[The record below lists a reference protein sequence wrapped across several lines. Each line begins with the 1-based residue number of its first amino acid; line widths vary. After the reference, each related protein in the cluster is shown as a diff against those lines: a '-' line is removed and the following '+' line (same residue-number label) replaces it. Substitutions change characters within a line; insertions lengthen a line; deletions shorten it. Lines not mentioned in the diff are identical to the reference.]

1 MQNNNKTE
9 SVSRAAPPK
18 ADKTYSE
25 RLSGM
30 LGLAARAR
38 NIVCGTDLSCDSV
51 RAGKARLVLV
61 ASDASAN
68 TKKRITNCC
77 TYYECECAV
86 IPLTTNGLGKS
97 VGKKGAVGTVALT
110 DANFT
115 KGIKKILCATESKA
129 EKAQNVLRRCDIC

>member
-1 MQNNNKTE
+1 MQKNKST
-9 SVSRAAPPK
+9 VSQKTVPPK
-18 ADKTYSE
+18 ADKTFAE
-25 RLSGM
+25 RLGGM

-38 NIVCGTDLSCDSV
+38 KIICGTDLSCDSV
-51 RAGKARLVLV
+51 RAGTARLVLV

-77 TYYECECAV
+77 IYYECECSQ
-86 IPLTTNGLGKS
+86 IPLTTFDLGNS
-97 VGKKGAVGTVALT
+97 VGKKGAVGVVALT

-129 EKAQNVLRRCDIC
+129 EKAAKRSSEV